1 MKKNT
6 PILTH
11 TETIAYAI
19 MYVNEKY
26 REAEDKAVAA
36 EQQGNHQFAA
46 MIREAFPW
54 KSKLT
59 ALCALYEMETGS
71 EHEFKPEVTP

>member
-11 TETIAYAI
+11 TETLAYAI
-19 MYVNEKY
+19 MYVNDKY
-26 REAEDKAVAA
+26 RETEDKAAAA
-36 EQQGNHQFAA
+36 EQQHNFQFAE

-54 KSKLT
+54 KAKLA
-59 ALCALYEMETGS
+59 ALCKLYEMETGS
-71 EHEFKPEVTP
+71 EHEFNPEVTL